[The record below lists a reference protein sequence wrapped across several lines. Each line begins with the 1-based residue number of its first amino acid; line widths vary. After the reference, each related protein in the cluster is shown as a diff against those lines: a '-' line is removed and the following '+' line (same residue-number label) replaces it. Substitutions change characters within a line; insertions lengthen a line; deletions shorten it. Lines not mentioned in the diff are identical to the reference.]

1 MNQRIRTR
9 RSILKGMAGWPATTG
24 MMATLASRSALA
36 QPAPVKVALIT
47 PLSGIWA
54 REGELSR
61 KGAQMAIEDVNAQGG
76 IRSMGGAPLQLVVA
90 DTGDGP
96 EKAKTAAQRL
106 VSQEPD
112 LVAGSVGQVSAFGL
126 AVTEVTERAG
136 LPWLTWSY
144 ADQFTRRGF
153 RYVFKTAIDASAMP
167 AQAVPIILDLAEKAT
182 GKRPQTVAIIGDDTP
197 AAQGA
202 IKGFSS
208 VLPQAGVRI
217 LFTESFSPPIPDATP
232 IVQRLRG
239 RKPDFIMLLPSS
251 APDVVQFLQKFAE
264 FRLGVPTVCLGNLIG
279 SPDMRN
285 LLDPK
290 LLDHH
295 MTIVAN
301 WPGKRADDVVAR
313 FTARHKEAWM
323 TEGGI
328 CSYGDIWVLKE
339 ALERAGKADR
349 EAVAA
354 ALRTMDTTEGAARF
368 YLNGRLKFDERG
380 QRVGAGVAIIE
391 WIDGAVKTVYPPEG
405 ATATAIWPRG

>member
-1 MNQRIRTR
+1 MSQPPEIRRT
-9 RSILKGMAGWPATTG
+9 ILKAMAALPALG
-24 MMATLASRSALA
+24 AGLATREAAAQSA
-36 QPAPVKVALIT
+36 PIKVALIT

-61 KGAQMAIEDVNAQGG
+61 KGAQMAIDDVNAQGG
-76 IRSMGGAPLQLVVA
+76 IRSIGGARLQLVVA

-106 VSQEPD
+106 VAQEPD
-112 LVAGSVGQVSAFGL
+112 LVAGCVGQVSAFGL

-153 RYVFKTAIDASAMP
+153 RYVFKTAIDASTMP
-167 AQAVPIILDLAEKAT
+167 SVAIPIVLDLAEKAT
-182 GKRPQTVAIIGDDTP
+182 GKRPQTVAIIADDTP

-202 IKGFSS
+202 VKGFAS
-208 VLPQAGVRI
+208 VLPQAGVQI
-217 LFTESFSPPIPDATP
+217 LFTESFSPPISDATP
-232 IVQRLRG
+232 VVQRLRG

-295 MTIVAN
+295 MTVVAN
-301 WPGKRADDVVAR
+301 WPGKRAEDVVAR
-313 FTARHKEAWM
+313 FTERYKEAWM

-339 ALERAGKADR
+339 ALERAGKPDR
-349 EAVAA
+349 EAVAN
-354 ALRTMDTTEGAARF
+354 ALRTMDMTDGPARF

-405 ATATAIWPRG
+405 ATATAVWPRA

>member
-1 MNQRIRTR
+1 MNQRVRTR
-9 RSILKGMAGWPATTG
+9 RSILKGLAGLPAATG
-24 MMATLASRSALA
+24 VMVTLSSRSAIA

-76 IRSMGGAPLQLVVA
+76 IRSMGGAPMQLVVA

-112 LVAGSVGQVSAFGL
+112 LVAGRVGQVSAFGL

-167 AQAVPIILDLAEKAT
+167 AQAVPVILDLAEKAT

-202 IKGFSS
+202 IRGFSS

-264 FRLGVPTVCLGNLIG
+264 FRLGIPTVCLGNLIG

-295 MTIVAN
+295 MTVVAN
-301 WPGKRADDVVAR
+301 WPGKRAEDVVAR
-313 FTARHKEAWM
+313 FTARYKEAWM

-328 CSYGDIWVLKE
+328 CSYGDIWILKE

-405 ATATAIWPRG
+405 ATAAAIWPRG